1 MCLGFGF
8 LLDRLRKGSDLLKHT
23 PWYYDTFLVAGSGM
37 VSTLKSFV
45 LLFFSLLFSVIFC
58 YWWLHTNG
66 IQMYSDEKSIR
77 DNKIR
82 IRIVS
87 KSKKFKLKSFGM
99 IEIKTKIIY
108 QLNIMNLNDK
118 DNTMVRILTWMNRVM
133 NKHYDQTELN
143 IYLKV

>member
-1 MCLGFGF
+1 
-8 LLDRLRKGSDLLKHT
+8 
-23 PWYYDTFLVAGSGM
+23 
-37 VSTLKSFV
+37 
-45 LLFFSLLFSVIFC
+45 
-58 YWWLHTNG
+58 
-66 IQMYSDEKSIR
+66 MYSDEKSIR

-118 DNTMVRILTWMNRVM
+118 DNTMVRILT
-133 NKHYDQTELN
+133 
-143 IYLKV
+143 